1 MNYNGENLWSLGRTQ
16 PSEVLMQTFDYV
28 SAGSVKEVVGLLTSN
43 NGSARVF
50 CGGTDLLVQLRENR
64 RKAEL
69 LIDVKNIPELTAI
82 HYDSRA
88 GLWLGA
94 AASCYAVCHDRFVL
108 EHYPGL
114 VDAAD
119 LIGGVQIQYRASIGG
134 NLCNAS
140 PAADSIPA
148 LIVHEATCLVANQ
161 NGTREIPVEQFCTAP
176 GKNAMESGEF
186 LLAVKVPPSRA
197 NFGAHYLRFIP
208 RNEMDIAV
216 VGAGAAVTLD
226 DTKRRI
232 LSARIALGAV
242 APTPLFAEEAGKFLV
257 GKEISQGNI
266 RKSARIAQAAARPIS
281 DLRGTAEFRK
291 HLCAVLTR
299 RALEKA
305 IERAKV

>member
-1 MNYNGENLWSLGRTQ
+1 
-16 PSEVLMQTFDYV
+16 MQALDYIL
-28 SAGSVKEVVGLLTSN
+28 AGSVQEVVGLLESN
-43 NGSARVF
+43 NEQARVF
-50 CGGTDLLVQLRENR
+50 CGGTDLLVQLREYR

-82 HYDSRA
+82 HYDSQA

-94 AASCYAVCHDRFVL
+94 AASCFAICHDAFVS

-114 VDAAD
+114 VDAVH
-119 LIGGVQIQYRASIGG
+119 LIGGVQIQYRASLGG

-148 LIVHEATCLVANQ
+148 LIVHEATCIIANPS
-161 NGTREIPVEQFCTAP
+161 GRRELPVEQFCRAP
-176 GKNAMESGEF
+176 GKSALEYGEF
-186 LLAVKVPPSRA
+186 LVAVKVPPPGA

-226 DTKRRI
+226 HARRKI

-242 APTPLFAEEAGKFLV
+242 APTPLFVDEAGAFLA
-257 GKEISQGNI
+257 GKETTPENI
-266 RKSARIAQAAARPIS
+266 QEAARIAQAAARPIS
-281 DLRGTAEFRK
+281 DLRGTAEHRK

-305 IERAKV
+305 IERAKRS